1 RSVSPNLSC
10 LKSFTGQQYFFLY
23 TACPFRFYDIHRVRV
38 GLINEYDAI
47 TLNVIAHDIKI
58 SVKPG
63 YS

>member
-1 RSVSPNLSC
+1 MVTFFVSFSVL
-10 LKSFTGQQYFFLY
+10 FFLC
-23 TACPFRFYDIHRVRV
+23 TACPFRLYDIHGVCV

-47 TLNVIAHDIKI
+47 TLYVIAHDIKI